1 MPATTKS
8 RTEEALEIVVSNLA
22 LSLKKSNDNI
32 KRYISEQLPQMYN
45 DLCIQTFTGE
55 NDEFE
60 IIKNVQDST
69 NLILEANS
77 LLAKVEDS
85 EEDNEHSMISPTN
98 LWTEE
103 TQPTGIEALAIVLD
117 NNNTDTSNND
127 MLQKIHMLKFEN
139 YYLADKLLNQ
149 ILQFNLAELKKRYGE
164 WPRDSW
170 NVQSDS
176 KAMAREMTN
185 EIRESNYIL
194 NISRVLS
201 MNNTLHTRRCVISLD
216 DGETVV
222 MANGLQNQAANAG
235 IAGVTQTTILSN
247 HANQQG

>member
-8 RTEEALEIVVSNLA
+8 RTVEALEIVVSNLA
-22 LSLKKSNDNI
+22 LSLKRSNDNI

-55 NDEFE
+55 IDEFE

-103 TQPTGIEALAIVLD
+103 TQPTGIEALAIEIKQMNYLFFLL
-117 NNNTDTSNND
+117 
-127 MLQKIHMLKFEN
+127 LQ
-139 YYLADKLLNQ
+139 
-149 ILQFNLAELKKRYGE
+149 
-164 WPRDSW
+164 
-170 NVQSDS
+170 
-176 KAMAREMTN
+176 
-185 EIRESNYIL
+185 
-194 NISRVLS
+194 
-201 MNNTLHTRRCVISLD
+201 VISSYSLSSMKRD
-216 DGETVV
+216 RTTWRIRLVWRCILVLVG
-222 MANGLQNQAANAG
+222 G
-235 IAGVTQTTILSN
+235 I
-247 HANQQG
+247 